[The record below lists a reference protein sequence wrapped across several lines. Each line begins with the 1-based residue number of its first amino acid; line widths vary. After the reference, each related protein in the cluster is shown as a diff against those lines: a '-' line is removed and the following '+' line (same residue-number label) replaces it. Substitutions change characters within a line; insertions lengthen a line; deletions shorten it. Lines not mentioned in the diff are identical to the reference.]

1 MIVTRKVSALC
12 IAMYGQTVRAEVITV
27 PSGTSMGKQVVYN
40 LGNAQGRTFETPRA
54 KKRGELFDARFLHH
68 LGTDEKES
76 GQRVS

>member
-1 MIVTRKVSALC
+1 
-12 IAMYGQTVRAEVITV
+12 
-27 PSGTSMGKQVVYN
+27 MGKQVVYK

-76 GQRVS
+76 GQRVL